1 MIERVRIRTIELM
14 KGTCMYNDH
23 PVFLA
28 PEDEN
33 IKVWRYMDF
42 TKFVSL
48 LYKRSLYFCRVDKLG
63 DPFEGSLTKMNV
75 KAREDFIK
83 ECWKGQ
89 IGEKQIAGLIEREPK
104 FNEKARQSLFV
115 NCWHMNEYESAAMW
129 KLYLKSNEGIAIQ
142 STYKRL
148 KESFNNNSKDNVYIG
163 RVKYIDYGSE
173 SIPRD
178 SFFRAAMHKRKSFEY
193 ERELRAMIWD
203 TDIFGHIFGPERE
216 VDIDGKYVG
225 FDLEVLIEKVH
236 LGHDTE
242 DWFEE
247 LVRSLAKKYCMSIDV
262 KRSDLDDIALF

>member
-1 MIERVRIRTIELM
+1 
-14 KGTCMYNDH
+14 MYKEH

-28 PEDEN
+28 PKDEN

-63 DPFEGSLTKMNV
+63 DPFEGSLTEMNV
-75 KAREDFIK
+75 KARKDFI
-83 ECWKGQ
+83 EELWTGRINNQ
-89 IGEKQIAGLIEREPK
+89 QLAELIEREPK
-104 FNEKARQSLFV
+104 FNEKARQSMFV

-173 SIPRD
+173 GIPRD
-178 SFFRAAMHKRKSFEY
+178 NFFRAVLHKRKSFEY

-203 TDIFGHIFGPERE
+203 RDIFCHIMGPDKEAYK
-216 VDIDGKYVG
+216 DGKYVG
-225 FDLEVLIEKVH
+225 FDLEVLIDKVY
-236 LGHDTE
+236 LGPDTA
-242 DWFEE
+242 DWFDE
-247 LVRSLAKKYCMSIDV
+247 LVQSLAKKYCLSIEV
-262 KRSDLDDIALF
+262 ERSKLDDMALF